1 VAPENRTFIEEAR
14 RAQIVQCAIDV
25 IATQG
30 YAQASLARIAK
41 LAGLSAASIS
51 YHFGSK
57 DELIQAVV
65 AEVAKLATDLMVPP
79 ILAQTN
85 ATDALR
91 VYLELNLEFMGRHRI
106 PVLALMEIITHAQSG
121 PNRDSPYAA
130 QHEVALT
137 DIEKVL
143 AWGQRTGEFRE
154 FDLRTMAMAIRG
166 AVDSVPPQ
174 LMLHPEL
181 DMGRLA
187 RELTTLFTLAT
198 RSTS

>member
-14 RAQIVQCAIDV
+14 RAQIVQCAIDT
-25 IATQG
+25 IATHG
-30 YAQASLARIAK
+30 YTQASLARIAK

-65 AEVAKLATDLMVPP
+65 TEVAKLATDLMLPP

-91 VYLELNLEFMGRHRI
+91 VYLELNLEFMSRHRM

-121 PNRDSPYAA
+121 PGRDGPYAA

-143 AWGQRTGEFRE
+143 TWGQRTGEFRE

-174 LMLHPEL
+174 LMRDPQL

-198 RSTS
+198 RSTP